1 MTFLSYKIILF
12 IIFVY
17 ILTILLVHILSI
29 ESFATDATS
38 SSSNFG
44 NVLIFILIMS
54 EAMPLYGGRPGLI
67 SHLLGGLLNLLIPSK
82 SAKSTNIKSVNIPQ
96 QNNHIKNKSNK
107 LSIV

>member
-1 MTFLSYKIILF
+1 M
-12 IIFVY
+12 
-17 ILTILLVHILSI
+17 TILLVHTLSI

-82 SAKSTNIKSVNIPQ
+82 SAKSANVKSVNIPQ
-96 QNNHIKNKSNK
+96 SSNPPLNKNKSNK